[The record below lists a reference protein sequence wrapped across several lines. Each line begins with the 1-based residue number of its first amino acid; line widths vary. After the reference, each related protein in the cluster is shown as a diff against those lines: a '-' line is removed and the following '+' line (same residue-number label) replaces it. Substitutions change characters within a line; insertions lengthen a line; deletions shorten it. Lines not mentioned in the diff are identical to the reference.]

1 MADKDELDR
10 FVHAQRGNYEIA
22 LEEVKS
28 GLKRSH
34 WMWYVFP
41 QIHGLGFSS
50 TAQFYAIK
58 DLQEAADYLAHP
70 ILGARLLQICELLIK
85 QQSTSASKIFGY
97 PDNLKLHSSMT
108 LFAEIEGAH
117 PIFEKVLEKFFRGE
131 KDDKTLSILN
141 NQT

>member
-10 FVHAQRGNYEIA
+10 FVNAQRGNYEIA
-22 LEEVKS
+22 LEEVKN

-58 DLQEAADYLAHP
+58 DLQEAADYLGHP
-70 ILGARLLQICELLIK
+70 TLGARLLQICELLIR
-85 QQSTSASKIFGY
+85 QQSTNASKIFGH
-97 PDNLKLHSSMT
+97 PDDLKLHSSMT

-117 PIFEKVLEKFFRGE
+117 PIFEKVLEKFFSGE
-131 KDDKTLSILN
+131 KDDKTLAILN
-141 NQT
+141 KQT

>member
-10 FVHAQRGNYEIA
+10 FVNAQRGNYEIA